1 MGKVGRP
8 VSSSRSSTQR
18 RKPPAGASQWTV
30 SEPAWVTVAQ
40 LCQRWQL
47 DRKTIYKFIDS
58 KILPAWKVG
67 AHLYRISVAD
77 VLRFESRNRLPV
89 PDGKRTTTRS
99 RKTR

>member
-1 MGKVGRP
+1 MGKAGRS
-8 VSSSRSSTQR
+8 VSSRSSAGR
-18 RKPPAGASQWTV
+18 RKAPAGSSRWKL

-67 AHLYRISVAD
+67 AHLYRISIAD
-77 VLRFESRNRLPV
+77 VLRFESRNRLPI
-89 PDGKRTTTRS
+89 PDGKRPASRS
-99 RKTR
+99 RSKAR